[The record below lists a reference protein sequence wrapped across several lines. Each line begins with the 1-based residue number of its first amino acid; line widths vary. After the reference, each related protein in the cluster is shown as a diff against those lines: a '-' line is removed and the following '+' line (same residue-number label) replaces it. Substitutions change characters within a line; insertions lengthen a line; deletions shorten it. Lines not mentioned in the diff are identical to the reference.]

1 MTPDYQAI
9 GERIKAFRL
18 LNNLNREQLAE
29 RIGCSVQFIG
39 HIERGTRKMSLE
51 TLLAISEALNLSTDY
66 ILKDNP
72 SR

>member
-1 MTPDYQAI
+1 MPINYKEVGSRIRYRRTGMLLTQA
-9 GERIKAFRL
+9 
-18 LNNLNREQLAE
+18 QLAE
-29 RIGCSVQFIG
+29 RIDRSITFVG

-51 TLLAISEALNLSTDY
+51 TLLAISEALNISTDY